1 MHPRSRDKAV
11 GRWEGVEGARSV
23 VLFCFVLFCFV
34 LFCFVLFGL
43 DATQTLRYFLSIQ
56 FLLFCFPHLELADL
70 ALLEWELL

>member
-1 MHPRSRDKAV
+1 M
-11 GRWEGVEGARSV
+11 GRGGRCEECCFVLFCF